1 MKEHQLP
8 SRTNHNLFYDN
19 LPVRAI
25 QREDGQL
32 WFVAK
37 DVCDILELEN
47 VTKALY
53 GLDEDELTLLK
64 VRAGGQ
70 EREMNLVSESGLYT
84 LVIRSNK
91 PQAKPFRRWVT
102 HEVLPA
108 IRRNGYYGA
117 PPETVNQVIVERIDK
132 LEEAMLH
139 MQLSH
144 HTSGTVLWFV
154 HYCCQTGYQRQMVS
168 KTTLYNA
175 YAQYCNAT
183 GCRPECL
190 AHFCMKLYAAVAP
203 AGKATMT
210 IGGKRV
216 AAVRGV
222 SLLRNYV
229 QIISDLRIK
238 HVEKDKQELARRRE
252 YYFGIKPGDDR
263 QLELFPAGV
272 LSDQG
277 GAA

>member
-1 MKEHQLP
+1 MNEHLLP

-53 GLDEDELTLLK
+53 GLDDDELTLLK

-108 IRRNGYYGA
+108 IRRQGYYGE
-117 PPETVNQVIVERIDK
+117 PPETVNRVIVERIDK
-132 LEEAMLH
+132 LEEAMSN
-139 MQLSH
+139 MQMSH
-144 HTSGTVLWFV
+144 HSSGTVLYFV

-168 KTTLYNA
+168 KQELYQA
-175 YAQYCNAT
+175 YVHYCNAQRS
-183 GCRPECL
+183 RPECL
-190 AHFCMKLYAAVAP
+190 AHFCMKLYASIAP
-203 AGKATMT
+203 AGKASMT
-210 IGGKRV
+210 IRGKRV

-222 SLLRNYV
+222 SLLNNYMK
-229 QIISDLRIK
+229 IIGDINLK
-238 HVEKDKQELARRRE
+238 YMEKDRAELARRRE
-252 YYFGIKPGDDR
+252 YYFGIKPDDDK
-263 QLELFPAGV
+263 QMELFPSGV
-272 LSDQG
+272 LG
-277 GAA
+277 NEEV